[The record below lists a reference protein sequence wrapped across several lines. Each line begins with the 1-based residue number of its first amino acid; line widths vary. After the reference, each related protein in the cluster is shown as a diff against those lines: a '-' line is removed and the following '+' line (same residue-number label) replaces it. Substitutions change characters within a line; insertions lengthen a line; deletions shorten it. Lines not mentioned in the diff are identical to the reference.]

1 MLVRNPTSTRPWQH
15 VLEVL
20 NGYINLAEHLNKN
33 HKIHG
38 EAFNFGPNKKNYSVK
53 EVLKKLIY
61 FGKSLIGKLIKKVIN
76 FLKTLY

>member
-38 EAFNFGPNKKNYSVK
+38 EAFNFGPNKKNYSS
-53 EVLKKLIY
+53 KKC
-61 FGKSLIGKLIKKVIN
+61 
-76 FLKTLY
+76 